1 MPEHPAPD
9 LDIILVRAD
18 DLQPVAWKNG
28 GGVTREIAAHPPG
41 STFESFLWRIS
52 MADVAAEGAFSIF
65 PGIDR
70 VLTVI
75 EGGTMI
81 LVDAAEEIRHAVHPF
96 EPFQFPGETPICA
109 RLPDGAIRDFNL
121 MYRRGLAQG
130 HTELRRTTQRLVL
143 DAGSMVLHCAG
154 GSYRISTT
162 PAAGT
167 YLLHHGDT
175 LVLNRHTSDT
185 HHINI
190 DIEPHTP
197 GAVLLD
203 SRIRTI

>member
-1 MPEHPAPD
+1 MPERYAPD
-9 LDIILVRAD
+9 LETSLVRAD
-18 DLQPVAWKNG
+18 DLRPVAWKNG
-28 GGVTREIAAHPPG
+28 GGITREIAAQPQG

-52 MADVAAEGAFSIF
+52 MADVAADGRFSTF
-65 PGIDR
+65 SGIDR

-75 EGGTMI
+75 DGGTMI
-81 LVDAAEEIRHAVHPF
+81 LVDTAEEIRHAVRPF
-96 EPFQFPGETPICA
+96 EPFQFSGETPMHA

-130 HTELRRTTQRLVL
+130 HTDVRRSTQRLESN
-143 DAGSMVLHCAG
+143 AASTILHCAG
-154 GSYRISTT
+154 GSYRIST
-162 PAAGT
+162 AAPSNT

-175 LVLNRHTSDT
+175 LVLSWPTPAGRHL
-185 HHINI
+185 
-190 DIEPHTP
+190 DIEIVPHTP